1 MSWKRIWPVAALLAA
16 APLAAQPPAHAAHAA
31 QAVAVQAYTA
41 PVAPDIQAPE
51 LRELE
56 PVLREALAGAPD
68 FAGDQVLVQWGC
80 GTDCL
85 RLLAADRGSGRLV
98 QLPGAACC
106 WAGEGEMLDYR
117 ADSRLLVVSG
127 RLGDG
132 PGHGR
137 HYFVFEHGRFV
148 PVFFEP
154 VPAD

>member
-1 MSWKRIWPVAALLAA
+1 MSWKRIWPVTALLAA
-16 APLAAQPPAHAAHAA
+16 APLAAQPPAHAAH
-31 QAVAVQAYTA
+31 AVAVQAYTA

-137 HYFVFEHGRFV
+137 HYFAFEHGRFV